1 MWWLDIPGFKTLE
14 LQFLVLDFNGTL
26 GIDGKL
32 IPGVKERL
40 ISLSEDFEIHVVTAD
55 TFGLAAK
62 ELDGIPV
69 SLKILD
75 GENQAEA
82 KQNHVRNL
90 DPNHVIAIG
99 NGRNDRVMLKKAA
112 LGIALIQ
119 EEGAS
124 TESLLAADLI
134 CKSINEAL
142 DLLINPKRLVAS
154 LRD

>member
-1 MWWLDIPGFKTLE
+1 MWQLDIPGFKTLE
-14 LQFLVLDFNGTL
+14 IQFLVLDFNGTL

-40 ISLSEDFEIHVVTAD
+40 ISLSENFEIHVVTAD

-62 ELDGIPV
+62 ELDNIPV
-69 SLKILD
+69 LLKILD
-75 GENQAEA
+75 KNNQAEA
-82 KQNHVRNL
+82 KQNHIQNFDSNR
-90 DPNHVIAIG
+90 VIAIG
-99 NGRNDRVMLKKAA
+99 NGRNDRLMLKEAA
-112 LGIALIQ
+112 LGIAILQ

-124 TESLLAADLI
+124 TESIFAADLV

-142 DLLINPKRLVAS
+142 DLLRNPKRLIAS

>member
-1 MWWLDIPGFKTLE
+1 MLRLDIPGFKTLE

-32 IPGVKERL
+32 ISGVKERL
-40 ISLSEDFEIHVVTAD
+40 ISLSEDFEIHAITAD
-55 TFGLAAK
+55 TFGMAAQ
-62 ELDGIPV
+62 ELEGIPV

-75 GENQAEA
+75 AENQAVA
-82 KQNHVRNL
+82 KQNHVKKL
-90 DPNHVIAIG
+90 DPNRVIAMG
-99 NGRNDRVMLKKAA
+99 NGHNDRLMLKEAA

-124 TESLLAADLI
+124 AESILTADLV
-134 CKSINEAL
+134 CKSVTDAL
-142 DLLINPKRLVAS
+142 DLLRNPKRLVAS